1 MDKIDKK
8 ELVEILVSF
17 QIYLNSLGSI
27 TDYDWD
33 FEKVAKKFTSVYKSK
48 TNNLKPN
55 KNDK

>member
-1 MDKIDKK
+1 MDKINKK

-33 FEKVAKKFTSVYKSK
+33 FEKVAKKFTSVYKPR
-48 TNNLKPN
+48 TNNLKP
-55 KNDK
+55 KI